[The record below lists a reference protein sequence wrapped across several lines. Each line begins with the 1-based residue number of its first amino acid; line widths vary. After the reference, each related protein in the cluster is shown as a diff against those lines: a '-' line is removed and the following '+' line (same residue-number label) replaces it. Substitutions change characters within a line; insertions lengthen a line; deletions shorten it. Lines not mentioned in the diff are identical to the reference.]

1 MEKEQASGDEG
12 TQSMK
17 ISSAE
22 SSSPISG
29 PSFFFHHCRNIV
41 LLGRDINV
49 SDIDDVALFVA
60 LVSALYA
67 LLTPWLLWRV
77 GIASTSSQL

>member
-22 SSSPISG
+22 SSSPISS
-29 PSFFFHHCRNIV
+29 PSFFFHRCRNIV